1 MDVAVAEVM
10 PKGDEKS
17 VGRRR
22 ASVRARPGLF
32 LFAGHEKHCKNA
44 GFARPRRPFPRPFG
58 SNCLGPADI
67 LDCHVAAILIPYR
80 SRGLG

>member
-1 MDVAVAEVM
+1 MDAAVAEVM

-22 ASVRARPGLF
+22 AQDSSRPGLF

-44 GFARPRRPFPRPFG
+44 GFARLRRPFG